1 MANIQ
6 QLRIQNKQTA
16 KSLKTWKNVHR
27 QKLGGSAPWAP
38 ALLGESCTEQEGVPI
53 CCFTKRK
60 KKQKTPEDLQLRK
73 GDFKVIHTF
82 NAVHDS
88 SLKSIVLDTS
98 QLTLCILSDWYFMTQ
113 AQIVAFEYIEGCS
126 GCASMLVL
134 LRPGWPWYGIA
145 AFRSVLEGRGG
156 WSSDVFLTLPFP
168 FLHVLT
174 FYLFP
179 PLPRFFFFSFC
190 SLQPKRGQQNLPI
203 GSAC

>member
-1 MANIQ
+1 M
-6 QLRIQNKQTA
+6 
-16 KSLKTWKNVHR
+16 
-27 QKLGGSAPWAP
+27 
-38 ALLGESCTEQEGVPI
+38 
-53 CCFTKRK
+53 
-60 KKQKTPEDLQLRK
+60 
-73 GDFKVIHTF
+73 
-82 NAVHDS
+82 
-88 SLKSIVLDTS
+88 
-98 QLTLCILSDWYFMTQ
+98 
-113 AQIVAFEYIEGCS
+113 AFEYIEGCS

-145 AFRSVLEGRGG
+145 AFRSVLGGRGG

-168 FLHVLT
+168 FLYVLT